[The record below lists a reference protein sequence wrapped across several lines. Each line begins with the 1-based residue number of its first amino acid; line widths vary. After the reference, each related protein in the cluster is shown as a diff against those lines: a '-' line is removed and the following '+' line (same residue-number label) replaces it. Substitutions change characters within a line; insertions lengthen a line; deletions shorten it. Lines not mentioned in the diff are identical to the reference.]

1 MRPEEL
7 LGLPLEEAL
16 RRWEAEGR
24 PAPAVTHTQDPR
36 GARPEGTLRLV
47 RVREGNWTVARFAD
61 GDPRPPEP

>member
-24 PAPAVTHTQDPR
+24 PAPAVTQTQDPR

-47 RVREGNWTVARFAD
+47 RVREGSWTVARFAD